1 MVPAVAALWN
11 KQVTSPLEL
20 HLLDEADYFLLP
32 SFVNVKRQ
40 QEQQQRQQQ
49 QQQTPQQSAHQR
61 LQEQLTA
68 QLQMPP
74 VRAGLARLPMQVRAA
89 AAAAARFLGPTTV
102 KTPADVVESA
112 GSGSVSELGREGSSD
127 GAAFAAR
134 RARKPAQPRRATLD
148 DASSGGAEKNKA

>member
-40 QEQQQRQQQ
+40 QEQQQQM
-49 QQQTPQQSAHQR
+49 PQQSAHQR